1 MLPINGG
8 HRHGLGSCAQRW
20 PNTVLIE
27 RRPAAR
33 RIRTAW
39 TTETRRSQGYSSTD

>member
-1 MLPINGG
+1 VRSAVAVEYLNGD
-8 HRHGLGSCAQRW
+8 A

-27 RRPAAR
+27 RHPTVR

-39 TTETRRSQGYSSTD
+39 ATETRRSQRYSSTD